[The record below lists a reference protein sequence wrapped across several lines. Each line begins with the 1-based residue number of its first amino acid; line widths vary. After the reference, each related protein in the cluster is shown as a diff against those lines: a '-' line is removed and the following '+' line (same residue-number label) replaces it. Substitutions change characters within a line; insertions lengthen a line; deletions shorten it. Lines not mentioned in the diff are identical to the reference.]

1 MSEHQEVMAFSGKS
15 VDEVRSWIID
25 NGFAEYGNKFHGKW
39 KPTKVNSLSA
49 SFNRLS
55 ALVAI

>member
-1 MSEHQEVMAFSGKS
+1 MSKHQESMAFSGKS

-39 KPTKVNSLSA
+39 KPTKVVVNIQYKSLRKLFSM
-49 SFNRLS
+49 R
-55 ALVAI
+55 